1 MLAQSYAHRVML
13 LMFLLWVGVFVG
25 IACKW
30 RWTIGLAVVALVVTT
45 VLLRAH
51 MTSPIPLNF

>member
-1 MLAQSYAHRVML
+1 ML
-13 LMFLLWVGVFVG
+13 LMFLLWIGVFVG

-30 RWTIGLAVVALVVTT
+30 KWTIGLAVVALVVTT
-45 VLLRAH
+45 VLLKAH